1 MRVSWSVLRQAR
13 LRRRTAEKMQQQR
26 MLTTTPQRM
35 LNN

>member
-1 MRVSWSVLRQAR
+1 MRVRWSVLPQAR

-26 MLTTTPQRM
+26 MLTNTPQRM